1 MEKSFCENLLLIVCF
16 YFFFVVLIESIII
29 LYMYQY
35 VLVFYRFE
43 DVILDFES
51 VFKFNKDIVCV
62 YVNLGFIYM
71 NYYENYY
78 R

>member
-1 MEKSFCENLLLIVCF
+1 MEKEGFFVRIYYQQYDFIFLF
-16 YFFFVVLIESIII
+16 YFKSIII
-29 LYMYQY
+29 LLVYRY
-35 VLVFYRFE
+35 VLFFYRFE

-51 VFKFNKDIVCV
+51 VFKLNKDIVCV
-62 YVNLGFIYM
+62 YVNLGLIYM